1 MDKFRAGNRS
11 YGSEY
16 IEDSVLAGMDP
27 TGRFSDRAADYVKYR
42 PDYPI
47 AAIDHMLQGL
57 GEPSRFVASDVGAG
71 TGISARM
78 AAERGPRV
86 IAIEPNAAMRAAAE
100 PHPRV
105 EWREGTAE
113 ATGLDDG
120 TIDLVLCAQTFHW
133 FRQGEAVEEF
143 ARALRPGGRLA
154 LMWNSRSRQDP
165 LTLGYI
171 EAIHAVNGEH
181 PAETRTFDPDV
192 VSAIGRFSPPRLAR
206 FDHAQTLDRPGLV
219 GRAASAS
226 YVPKEG
232 PAFEELV
239 RLLNALFDRYR
250 DERGRVTMRYVTEVW
265 LAERIA

>member
-1 MDKFRAGNRS
+1 MMEKIHARVDTENEANMDKFRAGNRS

-27 TGRFSDRAADYVKYR
+27 TG
-42 PDYPI
+42 
-47 AAIDHMLQGL
+47 
-57 GEPSRFVASDVGAG
+57 
-71 TGISARM
+71 
-78 AAERGPRV
+78 
-86 IAIEPNAAMRAAAE
+86 
-100 PHPRV
+100 
-105 EWREGTAE
+105 
-113 ATGLDDG
+113 LDGG

-219 GRAASAS
+219 G
-226 YVPKEG
+226 
-232 PAFEELV
+232 
-239 RLLNALFDRYR
+239 
-250 DERGRVTMRYVTEVW
+250 
-265 LAERIA
+265 